1 MNAQKIIDSIFDFC
15 QKSEDK
21 YVDLAA
27 QAMDKNNMVGNI
39 IYNSEA
45 NAYTKV
51 RWFLEGLLEKE
62 GTKDM
67 EFNVAY
73 NLMKKGTKIKLPEWE
88 GYWYWDEKKNTI
100 MIHTKEGTELDI
112 RESEDMDFTMKN
124 ICRNDWIEAN

>member
-1 MNAQKIIDSIFDFC
+1 MRAQKIIDSIFDFC

-27 QAMDKNNMVGNI
+27 QAMDKNNMIGNI

-73 NLMKKGTKIKLPEWE
+73 NLMKKGAKIKLPEWE

-100 MIHTKEGTELDI
+100 MIHTKEGKELDI

-124 ICRNDWIEAN
+124 ICREDWIEAN

>member
-1 MNAQKIIDSIFDFC
+1 MKTQKVIDSIFDFC

-27 QAMDKNNMVGNI
+27 QAMDKNNMIGNV

-51 RWFLEGLLEKE
+51 RWFLEGILEKE
-62 GTKDM
+62 RTKDM

-73 NLMKKGTKIKLPEWE
+73 NLMKKGAKIKLPEWE

-100 MIHTKEGTELDI
+100 MIHTKEGKELDI

-124 ICRNDWIEAN
+124 ICREDWIEAN

>member
-1 MNAQKIIDSIFDFC
+1 MRAQKIIDNIFDFC

-27 QAMDKNNMVGNI
+27 QAMDKNNMIGNV

-73 NLMKKGTKIKLPEWE
+73 NLMKKGAKIKLPEWE

-100 MIHTKEGTELDI
+100 MIHTKEGKELDI

-124 ICRNDWIEAN
+124 ICREDWIEAN

>member
-1 MNAQKIIDSIFDFC
+1 MKTQKIIDSIFDFC

-27 QAMDKNNMVGNI
+27 QAMDKNNMIGNV

-73 NLMKKGTKIKLPEWE
+73 NLMKKGAKIKLPEWE

-100 MIHTKEGTELDI
+100 MIHTKEGKELDI

-124 ICRNDWIEAN
+124 ICREDWIEAN

>member
-1 MNAQKIIDSIFDFC
+1 MNTQKIIDSIFDFC

-73 NLMKKGTKIKLPEWE
+73 NLMKKGAKIKLPEWE

-124 ICRNDWIEAN
+124 ICRDDWIEAN

>member
-1 MNAQKIIDSIFDFC
+1 MKAQKIIDSIFDFC

-27 QAMDKNNMVGNI
+27 QAMDKNNMIGNVS
-39 IYNSEA
+39 YNSEA

-73 NLMKKGTKIKLPEWE
+73 NLMKKGAKIKLPEWE
-88 GYWYWDEKKNTI
+88 DYWYWDEKKNTI
-100 MIHTKEGTELDI
+100 MIHTKDGTELDI

-124 ICRNDWIEAN
+124 ICREDWIEAN

>member
-1 MNAQKIIDSIFDFC
+1 MRSQKVIDSIFDFC

-27 QAMDKNNMVGNI
+27 QAMDKNNMIGNV

-73 NLMKKGTKIKLPEWE
+73 NLMKKGAKIKLPEWE

-100 MIHTKEGTELDI
+100 MIHTKEGKELDI

-124 ICRNDWIEAN
+124 ICREDWIEAN

>member
-73 NLMKKGTKIKLPEWE
+73 NLMKKGAKIKLPEWE

-100 MIHTKEGTELDI
+100 MIHTKEVTELDI

>member
-1 MNAQKIIDSIFDFC
+1 MKAQKVIDSIFDFC

-27 QAMDKNNMVGNI
+27 QAMDKNNMIGNV

-73 NLMKKGTKIKLPEWE
+73 NLMKKGAKIKLPEWE

-100 MIHTKEGTELDI
+100 MIHTKEGKELDI

-124 ICRNDWIEAN
+124 ICREDWIEAN

>member
-1 MNAQKIIDSIFDFC
+1 MRAQKIIDSIFDFC

-27 QAMDKNNMVGNI
+27 QAMDKNNMIGNV

-73 NLMKKGTKIKLPEWE
+73 NLMKKGAKIKLPEWE

-100 MIHTKEGTELDI
+100 MIHTKEGKELDI

-124 ICRNDWIEAN
+124 ICREDWIEAN

>member
-27 QAMDKNNMVGNI
+27 QAMDKNNMVGNV

-73 NLMKKGTKIKLPEWE
+73 NLMKKGAKIKLPEWE

>member
-1 MNAQKIIDSIFDFC
+1 MKEKEIIDKIFDFC

-27 QAMDKNNMVGNI
+27 QAMDKNNMIGNV

-62 GTKDM
+62 ETKDM

-73 NLMKKGTKIKLPEWE
+73 NLMKKGAKIKLPEWE

-100 MIHTKEGTELDI
+100 MIHTKDGTELDI

-124 ICRNDWIEAN
+124 ICREDWIEAN

>member
-1 MNAQKIIDSIFDFC
+1 MKEKEIIDKIFDFC

-27 QAMDKNNMVGNI
+27 QAMDKNNMIGNV

-73 NLMKKGTKIKLPEWE
+73 NLMKKGAKIKLPEWE

-124 ICRNDWIEAN
+124 ICREDWIEAN